1 MKITLL
7 GETPSKKNSRINT
20 KSGRSF
26 PSARYQK
33 WHKAVV
39 SQLEDLLLTKQIK
52 RFIGCKVKLIATFYH
67 GDLTR
72 RDSDNQLSSILD
84 TLVDVGILDD
94 DNWKVIPLK
103 LIVDEYDKGNPRC
116 EIEIEEIPSLYH
128 KIVAAIK
135 NFMRKFNEQDI
146 EEDS

>member
-1 MKITLL
+1 MKITLA

-26 PSARYQK
+26 PSARYEK

-39 SQLEDLLLTKQIK
+39 KELEGLLLTRQIQ

-84 TLVDVGILDD
+84 TLVDVGIIDD

-116 EIEIEEIPSLYH
+116 VIEIEEIPSLYH
-128 KIVAAIK
+128 KIIEAVK
-135 NFMRKFNEQDI
+135 DFMRKFDGREAEKN
-146 EEDS
+146 S